1 MIQFVEFEILPLTQ
15 KANEGFH
22 AIEDSAIE
30 IRLLKF
36 WPHADDQFADAAF
49 GEIFLR
55 RAAEL
60 GEEFCLIFSN
70 NQQHAFDDDLLDQL
84 PLAGTQGSFYGNFPA
99 QSETPRQQKTGD
111 VQTRNQ

>member
-22 AIEDSAIE
+22 AVENSAIE

-60 GEEFCLIFSN
+60 GEEFCLLFRN
-70 NQQHAFDDDLLDQL
+70 NQQHTLMRTIADAHVPGLGQ
-84 PLAGTQGSFYGNFPA
+84 PQ
-99 QSETPRQQKTGD
+99 
-111 VQTRNQ
+111 